1 MEGRFISKDAIGF
14 DGGDINLYGY
24 TWNNPL
30 NWVDPW
36 GFAGTP
42 PSPSSNPGP
51 GSIEGGTGS
60 AVGSIIG
67 GGIGTGFGGYL
78 GGKRGASLGGYLGG
92 KLGGTIGGWFDPA
105 GAGDLNP
112 GEPLPPKP
120 PTTISCHKA
129 PENLP
134 EWKKLN
140 YFPK

>member
-1 MEGRFISKDAIGF
+1 MLFNSDR
-14 DGGDINLYGY
+14 L
-24 TWNNPL
+24 
-30 NWVDPW
+30 
-36 GFAGTP
+36 
-42 PSPSSNPGP
+42 
-51 GSIEGGTGS
+51 
-60 AVGSIIG
+60 
-67 GGIGTGFGGYL
+67 
-78 GGKRGASLGGYLGG
+78 LGGYLGG
-92 KLGGTIGGWFDPA
+92 KLGGTIGGWFDPT